1 MIRVTDLLK
10 IYPNGQVRAVDGV
23 SFTVEEGEFYTLLG
37 PSGCG
42 KTTTLRCIAGLERPE
57 GGSIELD
64 DVAVVADKVYVPTYQ
79 RDIGMVFQSYAVWPH
94 MTVYENVAFPLRVGK
109 QRLRPDTIRDRID
122 KALTLVGLDQYAG
135 RMATQLSGGQQ
146 QRLSLARAIVREP
159 KVLLLDEPLSNLDAK
174 LRERMRGELSVI
186 QRRLGVTTLFVT
198 HDQIEALSMSDRI
211 AVMDGGRIVQEGD
224 PQEIYQRPVN
234 EFVASFIGSTNLFLG
249 ELDPTPASTPDRIRV
264 NLPFGDLEVGANP
277 TLVPGKPII
286 VAIRPE
292 DVVLMPAA
300 APRSVGLDHPNV
312 FEGGVGI
319 GLFMGTS
326 VEYYLDV
333 SDTLIQARAGS
344 RIQLKRGDQVRVEI
358 PPHACR
364 TFSVDGEP
372 KARLGSRR
380 LATLARLDEEE
391 DGR

>member
-1 MIRVTDLLK
+1 MIRVTDLVK
-10 IYPNGQVRAVDGV
+10 IYPNGKVRAVDGV
-23 SFTVEEGEFYTLLG
+23 SFTVNEGEFYTLLG

-42 KTTTLRCIAGLERPE
+42 KTTSLRCIAGLERPD
-57 GGSIELD
+57 GGEIELD
-64 DVAVVADKVYVPTYQ
+64 DVTVVSNRVFVPTHR

-94 MTVYENVAFPLRVGK
+94 MTVYENVAFPLRVGGK
-109 QRLRPDTIRDRID
+109 RLKKEVFRDRID
-122 KALTLVGLDQYAG
+122 KALTLVGLEAFAD

-211 AVMDGGRIVQEGD
+211 AVMDSGQIVQEGA
-224 PQEIYQRPVN
+224 PQEIYHHPAN
-234 EFVASFIGSTNLFLG
+234 EFVASFIGSTNLFMG
-249 ELDPTPASTPDRIRV
+249 ELEGDAPTPGRCRIKTE
-264 NLPFGDLEVGANP
+264 FGPLEVDANP
-277 TLVPGKPII
+277 ALQPGRSVI

-292 DVVLMPAA
+292 DVVLRHRGSADGP
-300 APRSVGLDHPNV
+300 PPNHPNV
-312 FEGGVGI
+312 YDGGVGI
-319 GLFMGTS
+319 GLFTGTS

-333 SDTLIQARAGS
+333 GDGLIQARAGS
-344 RIQLKRGDQVRVEI
+344 RVQLRRGDPVRVEI
-358 PPHACR
+358 PPEACR
-364 TFSVDGEP
+364 TFPLEGEP

-380 LATLARLDEEE
+380 LATLARLD
-391 DGR
+391 DDDDR